1 MFNINFNYT
10 IALDGLAITL
20 IILSTFNLFMCF
32 LTETIQYRQRYFFVL
47 LFITEFV
54 LVNVS
59 AVIEILWI
67 FYFLFE
73 AY

>member
-10 IALDGLAITL
+10 IAVDSLAITL
-20 IILSTFNLFMCF
+20 IILSTSNLFMCF

-47 LFITEFV
+47 LFITEFA
-54 LVNVS
+54 LINVFS
-59 AVIEILWI
+59 VIEIFYN